1 MQKICSSLASALFA
15 LLIMTGA
22 AAAQSTG
29 SIDPRGAYTPVGKAS
44 AMPIGWKLFC
54 TDRPEEC
61 VPSGEASQTV
71 KLDPYAWRQLVTIN
85 TLVNSNI
92 AGATDTEHYGIAKL
106 GLPNWWTYPDD
117 GRGNCNDYV
126 LLKRRLL
133 IEAGWPKTALLMTVV
148 LDHEGAGHLVLTV
161 KTSAGDLILDNLN
174 TEIVRWYETGYTFLK
189 RQSPTNPNIWLAID
203 SRQAVATSSGVK

>member
-1 MQKICSSLASALFA
+1 
-15 LLIMTGA
+15 
-22 AAAQSTG
+22 
-29 SIDPRGAYTPVGKAS
+29 
-44 AMPIGWKLFC
+44 
-54 TDRPEEC
+54 
-61 VPSGEASQTV
+61 VPSGESVQSV
-71 KLDPYAWRQLVTIN
+71 KLEPYAWRQLVTIN

-92 AGATDTEHYGIAKL
+92 DGATDNDHYGIAKL
-106 GLPNWWTYPDD
+106 GIPNWWTYPDD

-133 IEAGWPKTALLMTVV
+133 IEAGWPKSALLMTVV

-189 RQSPTNPNIWLAID
+189 RQSPTNPSVWLAID
-203 SRQAVATSSGVK
+203 SRQAVASTARAN